1 MPLGLVMTMKPVGD
15 DEDEEEVD
23 EEEDDDELLLEP
35 VPLVPETVWPTEAA
49 TDATV
54 PLTGAFS
61 VVPSTACCAVFT
73 AS

>member
-1 MPLGLVMTMKPVGD
+1 MTTKPVGD
-15 DEDEEEVD
+15 DEDEVEVD
-23 EEEDDDELLLEP
+23 EEEEDEDELLLEP
-35 VPLVPETVWPTEAA
+35 EPLVPETVWPTAAA